1 MRRAV
6 KVIVTPI
13 ACRLAVTL
21 NTANRQAML
30 CAIVIALL
38 TTSTF
43 ATEPTERAL
52 APEDREHWAFQPIV
66 RPAVPSVDDA
76 AHPID
81 AFINARLR
89 EAGLQSVGL
98 ADRETLLRRVTF
110 DLTGLPPTIAEM
122 DAFLADQSPEAWERV
137 VDRLLASTAYGER
150 WAQHWLDLARF
161 AETDGFEHD
170 LPRPQAWRY
179 RDWVIQALCDDLPF
193 DQFVRLQIAGDLLV
207 ESLESRAESQKSS
220 IGSGSSPALDSRL
233 STLDSLDSR
242 AALIATGFLLCGPDM
257 PDINNQDERRHVV
270 LNEMTATVGEV
281 LLGLQVG
288 CAQCHDHKTDPIS
301 QFDFYR
307 LRAFFDSGD
316 IFQEHTIATA
326 TERAAYQA
334 ELAKRGETACPAE
347 AELKKLDDTARQR
360 LREQNP
366 DLLANADNLKSVLT
380 PQELARQREL
390 KQQLAKL
397 PPVPELPRGR
407 VFRDGKPRTAHLYA
421 RGDFRRPVADVEPAF
436 LRIASPVSRS
446 LPSDRD
452 TISRIELADWL
463 VSSDNPLVTRVLVN
477 RVWQFHFGAGL
488 VRTPSDFGFG
498 GSDPTHPELLDWLA
512 TELPRQGWSVKSLHK
527 LIVTSETYRRAARPP
542 GSPGTAVPGSPWS
555 ELIARDPENRLW
567 GRRSLIRL
575 EGEAIR
581 DAMLAAADRL
591 SPRRGGPGVRPP
603 LPPEL
608 VGTLLKNQ
616 WNISPDEEDHRRRSI
631 YLFVRRNLRYPL
643 FEVFDRPDT
652 NQSCPIRARSTVA
665 PQSLALMN
673 GELPAELA
681 TQLAT
686 LLEREHPDSPT
697 NQVRD
702 AFRRCL
708 GRSPTAGEL
717 ERSLAFARTAG
728 LNSVCRALFNV
739 NEFVYVD

>member
-1 MRRAV
+1 MRRESFV
-6 KVIVTPI
+6 KSIQA
-13 ACRLAVTL
+13 ACGLAVFPR
-21 NTANRQAML
+21 NAKPQ
-30 CAIVIALL
+30 AIVVTVAVFIAAAV
-38 TTSTF
+38 SF
-43 ATEPTERAL
+43 AADPVERPI

-66 RPAVPSVDDA
+66 RPAVPSDDQTL
-76 AHPID
+76 HPID

-89 EAGLQSVGL
+89 AANLTPVGL

-110 DLTGLPPTIAEM
+110 DLTGLPPTLKEI

-137 VDRLLASTAYGER
+137 VDRLLASPAYGER

-179 RDWVIQALCDDLPF
+179 RDWVIQALNDDLPF
-193 DQFVRLQIAGDLLV
+193 DQFVRLQIAGDEL
-207 ESLESRAESQKSS
+207 AP
-220 IGSGSSPALDSRL
+220 GDP
-233 STLDSLDSR
+233 
-242 AALIATGFLLCGPDM
+242 AALVATGFLLCGPDM

-288 CAQCHDHKTDPIS
+288 CAQCHDHKIDPIS

-307 LRAFFDSGD
+307 LRAFFDAGD
-316 IFQEHTIATA
+316 FFQEHTIATA
-326 TERAAYQA
+326 AERAAYQA
-334 ELAKRGETACPAE
+334 EMAARGESAGPVET
-347 AELKKLDDTARQR
+347 ELKQLDDTAKQR

-366 DLLANADNLKSVLT
+366 DLLANADNLRGVLT
-380 PQELARQREL
+380 KDEQARQREL
-390 KQQLAKL
+390 KQQLSKL
-397 PPVPELPRGR
+397 PPAPELPKGR
-407 VFRDGKPRTAHLYA
+407 VFRDGKARAAHLYA

-436 LRIASPVSRS
+436 LRIAAPASQS

-452 TISRIELADWL
+452 TFSRVELANWL

-488 VRTPSDFGFG
+488 VRSPSDFGFG
-498 GSDPTHPELLDWLA
+498 GGDPTHPELLDWLS
-512 TELPRQGWSVKSLHK
+512 TELPRQDWKLKSLHK
-527 LIVTSETYRRAARPP
+527 LIVTSETYQRAGRP
-542 GSPGTAVPGSPWS
+542 GIAVPGSLWS
-555 ELIARDPENRLW
+555 SLLTKDPENRLW
-567 GRRSLIRL
+567 GRRNLIRL

-616 WNISPDEEDHRRRSI
+616 WNVSPDEEDHRRRSI

-652 NQSCPIRARSTVA
+652 NQSCPTRARSTVA

-681 TQLAT
+681 TQLAK
-686 LLEREHPDSPT
+686 LLEREHQDSPEE
-697 NQVRD
+697 QLRV
-702 AFRRCL
+702 AYRRCL
-708 GRSPTAGEL
+708 GRAPTPIEL
-717 ERSLAFARTAG
+717 DRAASFAEAEG
-728 LNSVCRALFNV
+728 VSSVCRALFNV